1 MKYTDIIQSVERQIL
16 DGLLKPGS
24 KLPSIRALTESY
36 SCSKNILL
44 HDHHSYQVTLLL
56 ISPSMWKINRLFQSN
71 LFSLS
76 TDSDK

>member
-36 SCSKNILL
+36 SCSKI
-44 HDHHSYQVTLLL
+44 YYCMTTTL
-56 ISPSMWKINRLFQSN
+56 IK
-71 LFSLS
+71 
-76 TDSDK
+76 